1 MERLV
6 ETSRD
11 FPKSLF
17 EGDIGPMAVNF
28 SELYG
33 SNDYKL
39 QFVTLEIIDTQWV
52 LLILTYPKNQLFP
65 HLLRSIIEINLNY
78 GFKWQLFC
86 ILSVPFSVH
95 PNDHFIK
102 WFIERVHRVQWAIE
116 YRYVRYHRRLECLE
130 PNNSDHIPPKF
141 AQLPNFYCSCSRYLM
156 NFLCSKQFCLLIY
169 AAF

>member
-39 QFVTLEIIDTQWV
+39 QFVTLEIIDTQ
-52 LLILTYPKNQLFP
+52 
-65 HLLRSIIEINLNY
+65 
-78 GFKWQLFC
+78 
-86 ILSVPFSVH
+86 
-95 PNDHFIK
+95 
-102 WFIERVHRVQWAIE
+102 
-116 YRYVRYHRRLECLE
+116 
-130 PNNSDHIPPKF
+130 
-141 AQLPNFYCSCSRYLM
+141 
-156 NFLCSKQFCLLIY
+156 
-169 AAF
+169 